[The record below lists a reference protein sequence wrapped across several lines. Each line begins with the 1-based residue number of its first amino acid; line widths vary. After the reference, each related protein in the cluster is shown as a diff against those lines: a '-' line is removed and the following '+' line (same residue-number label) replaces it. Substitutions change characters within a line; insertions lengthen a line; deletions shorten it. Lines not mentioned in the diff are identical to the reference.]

1 MEILS
6 CIVGGNTIALLKEL
20 KDFDM
25 LTVLLWPYGLRNIK
39 CFHDMTLIGI

>member
-25 LTVLLWPYGLRNIK
+25 LTTIMALWSKKY
-39 CFHDMTLIGI
+39 